1 MPSLYANRNLGP
13 DSKAPGVP
21 EGPFVAQLGAGA
33 SPSASSPQEL
43 TPQEGGLL
51 HPVWWAL
58 KYSQQNP
65 QALFCHHRFFTSD
78 GCSSMKEQIILS
90 TFY

>member
-51 HPVWWAL
+51 HPV
-58 KYSQQNP
+58 
-65 QALFCHHRFFTSD
+65 
-78 GCSSMKEQIILS
+78 
-90 TFY
+90 

>member
-33 SPSASSPQEL
+33 SPRASSPQEL

-51 HPVWWAL
+51 HPVWWSL
-58 KYSQQNP
+58 KYSWQNP
-65 QALFCHHRFFTSD
+65 QALFCRHRFFTSD
-78 GCSSMKEQIILS
+78 GCSWMKEQIILS